1 MKPTLQIITLVACL
15 IGAGGYLASLGS
27 GPGNARGGAALRSR
41 ACGSFAGGQDLAGCD
56 TVFISRHTKATTDS
70 GYDLVQVDAA
80 GDSLSLYLQW
90 IGDVNPHLRLWGPT
104 IGINRQTQR
113 RLMRL
118 HRLEIQ
124 DRHEIFE
131 SATDITTQGANSGIT
146 DLILGEAEVTADAV
160 AWRQTW
166 RYVKNTGTRDTLGV
180 VRTVRMRCG
189 EPYFLVRYDFTWL
202 GARAGSVRL
211 LWSNHPRLGLEGS
224 KHDVGF
230 APGIGLVVRQQ
241 VFSAERLG
249 FFAGMIDLGNS
260 LAVGVDTLT
269 GGGSSYMSPDL
280 RADAGSGKSEFL
292 AGFVCFNPGQSI
304 VPSEFAWMD
313 STGAGVPSLDYDS
326 PAIALD
332 TTRVLDGGFRAFLAR
347 TAAIEFTQGETRT
360 LEYAVGRARLVG
372 DRLPPVFPEVTW
384 SDGTRSKCPKTPG
397 RSQ

>member
-1 MKPTLQIITLVACL
+1 MPTLRIVVLVACL
-15 IGAGGYLASLGS
+15 VCAGGYLAGLGS
-27 GPGNARGGAALRSR
+27 GPGSAPAEAALHSR
-41 ACGSFAGGQDLAGCD
+41 ACGGFVGGHDSPATCD
-56 TVFISRHTKATTDS
+56 TMFISRHIKATSDS

-90 IGDVNPHLRLWGPT
+90 IGGVNPHLRLWGPT

-131 SATDITTQGANSGIT
+131 SATDVTTQGANSGIT
-146 DLILGEAEVTADAV
+146 DLGLSQPEVTRDAV
-160 AWRQTW
+160 SWRQTW
-166 RYVKNTGTRDTLGV
+166 RYVKNTGTRDTVGV
-180 VRTVRMRCG
+180 VRTVSMRCG
-189 EPYFLVRYDFTWL
+189 EPYFLVRYDLTWL

-211 LWSNHPRLGLEGS
+211 RWSNHPRMGLEGS

-230 APGIGLVVRQQ
+230 APGIGLVLRQH
-241 VFSAERLG
+241 VFPAELLG
-249 FFAGMIDLGNS
+249 YFAGMIDLGNS
-260 LAVGVDTLT
+260 LAVGVDTLS

-280 RADAGSGKSEFL
+280 RAGAGSGKSEFL
-292 AGFVCFNPGQSI
+292 AGFVCFNPGESI

-313 STGAGVPSLDYDS
+313 STGDGVPSLDYDS
-326 PAIALD
+326 PETALD
-332 TTRVLDGGFRAFLAR
+332 TMRVLDGGFRTFLAR
-347 TAAIEFTQGETRT
+347 TAAIEFSQGETKT

-384 SDGTRSKCPKTPG
+384 SDGTRSRCPKTS
-397 RSQ
+397 RRTQ